1 MLLQFVFKNHKC
13 FYDETVLDLTATKEK
28 RHLNE
33 VFDVNGN
40 KILPLIEIHGANA
53 SGKTS
58 LLEALYFM
66 IKTIKTSSK
75 IDINKDL
82 ETIPF
87 AFSDKAMKKNSE
99 YEISFVLG
107 DFEYRYGFSINKNGF
122 DEEWLYQRKF
132 SIYSK
137 TEKIVFERSKDNIVF
152 GSKYQ
157 KYQKTWELFSN
168 NIETKKLLVLSIVA
182 LKEETGL
189 FRNILNFIS
198 NIHYREEKLLT
209 NEISINILKHQ
220 DKLFSKFQ
228 EIIQEFDPCLLG
240 IEIKKANIDTPEE
253 LYIIRGVHKNI
264 DNNNI
269 NYIPLDNESNGTIKL
284 FNIIPSILANL
295 DTGGILIVDELDV
308 KLHPLLFEKIINM
321 YKDKKINK
329 KNAQIIYTAH
339 STYLLNS
346 DSLRRDEIYLVEKN
360 NSGESTLFSLSEF
373 RNLRADADYE
383 KKYLTGEFGAIP
395 YNFDDIEDK

>member
-1 MLLQFVFKNHKC
+1 
-13 FYDETVLDLTATKEK
+13 
-28 RHLNE
+28 
-33 VFDVNGN
+33 
-40 KILPLIEIHGANA
+40 
-53 SGKTS
+53 
-58 LLEALYFM
+58 M
-66 IKTIKTSSK
+66 I
-75 IDINKDL
+75 IN
-82 ETIPF
+82 
-87 AFSDKAMKKNSE
+87 
-99 YEISFVLG
+99 
-107 DFEYRYGFSINKNGF
+107 
-122 DEEWLYQRKF
+122 
-132 SIYSK
+132 
-137 TEKIVFERSKDNIVF
+137 
-152 GSKYQ
+152 
-157 KYQKTWELFSN
+157 
-168 NIETKKLLVLSIVA
+168 
-182 LKEETGL
+182 
-189 FRNILNFIS
+189 
-198 NIHYREEKLLT
+198 
-209 NEISINILKHQ
+209 
-220 DKLFSKFQ
+220 
-228 EIIQEFDPCLLG
+228 
-240 IEIKKANIDTPEE
+240 TPEE

-360 NSGESTLFSLSEF
+360 NSGESMLFSLSEF